1 MTPKEE
7 AKSIYGSMYIQMTEG
22 FILGRKEQAKQ
33 CALIAVEKIIVS
45 IKDNSFPVYYNGYY
59 MGGISIKGYWN
70 EVKTEIEKL

>member
-33 CALIAVEKIIVS
+33 CALIAVEKIINELHHPDF
-45 IKDNSFPVYYNGYY
+45 DNTIF
-59 MGGISIKGYWN
+59 WE